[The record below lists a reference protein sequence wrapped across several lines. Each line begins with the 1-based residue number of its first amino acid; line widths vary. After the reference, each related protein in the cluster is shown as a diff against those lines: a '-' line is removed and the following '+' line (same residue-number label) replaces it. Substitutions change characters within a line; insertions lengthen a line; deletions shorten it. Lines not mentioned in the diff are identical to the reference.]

1 MDLTKQILKFRSDA
15 CVPNK
20 YVLYSFTASDVVC
33 YVSVLCE
40 VLPCVNVAEFDMKSK
55 QEVCSSSP

>member
-1 MDLTKQILKFRSDA
+1 M
-15 CVPNK
+15 PNK

-40 VLPCVNVAEFDMKSK
+40 VLPCVNVAVFDASHVTKYRNVRVQILM
-55 QEVCSSSP
+55 